1 MSPTAFRPL
10 TPLDYLERSAY
21 VFREKIA
28 VVDGDVRR
36 TYPQLRDRVYRLAAA
51 LQSLGIR
58 DGERV
63 AVMSPNSSAI
73 LEAHF
78 AVPLAGGVL
87 CALNIRL
94 TVPEIDYILGHCGAS
109 ILIYD
114 SDFDEFVRELKP
126 KMRCI
131 RVPDAY
137 EALIAA
143 ADPQSLDR
151 REVDEDD
158 TISINYTSGTTGRPK
173 GVMYT
178 VSRRVRER
186 ASRDFP
192 CEHASGERVS
202 VDVAHVPLQRVDI
215 SVRGDCRGRDACVL
229 AQGRSEE
236 DSRADRDGTSD
247 AHVRRPDRLDH
258 AGQRSRRRNRS
269 RTRFTSRPPARRR
282 RRRSSNRWK
291 RWARR

>member
-1 MSPTAFRPL
+1 MAVAAKPKAVHLRPL

-36 TYPQLRDRVYRLAAA
+36 TYPQLRDRVHRLAAA

-63 AVMSPNSSAI
+63 AVMSPNTSAI
-73 LEAHF
+73 LKAHF

-114 SDFDEFVRELKP
+114 ADFDEFVRELKP

-143 ADPQSLDR
+143 ADP
-151 REVDEDD
+151 
-158 TISINYTSGTTGRPK
+158 K
-173 GVMYT
+173 
-178 VSRRVRER
+178 
-186 ASRDFP
+186 AW
-192 CEHASGERVS
+192 
-202 VDVAHVPLQRVDI
+202 
-215 SVRGDCRGRDACVL
+215 
-229 AQGRSEE
+229 
-236 DSRADRDGTSD
+236 SD
-247 AHVRRPDRLDH
+247 ARSTKTTRSRSIIRAVRPD
-258 AGQRSRRRNRS
+258 
-269 RTRFTSRPPARRR
+269 ARR
-282 RRRSSNRWK
+282 
-291 RWARR
+291 A